1 MVPAASDIIPRFRGS
16 FPTPLEAGSTCAYRG
31 VTAYG
36 GPFQG
41 PSASGWFGNFDA
53 IRQDG
58 LRLVQ
63 LPHPNRCRLSRDAR
77 LGWFPFAPPYL
88 RDGLLFSGYLDG
100 SVLPVAS
107 SRAICLA
114 PRGLRIIPAGFPP

>member
-1 MVPAASDIIPRFRGS
+1 MVPAASHRIPRVPWYLR
-16 FPTPLEAGSTCAYRG
+16 TPLEGQSTFAYRA

-41 PSASGWFGNFDA
+41 PSASGWFGNFAA

-63 LPHPNRCRLSRDAR
+63 PPHRNGCRLPRDAR
-77 LGWFPFAPPYL
+77 LGCSLFARHYYG
-88 RDGLLFSGYLDG
+88 DGLSSSAYYDD
-100 SVLPVAS
+100 SVRPV
-107 SRAICLA
+107 
-114 PRGLRIIPAGFPP
+114 PATGPMCSARSAGR

>member
-1 MVPAASDIIPRFRGS
+1 MVPAASHRIPRVPWYLRTS
-16 FPTPLEAGSTCAYRG
+16 LEDQSPSAYRAI
-31 VTAYG
+31 TAYG

-63 LPHPNRCRLSRDAR
+63 LPHRNGCRLSRDAR
-77 LGWFPFAPPYL
+77 LGCF
-88 RDGLLFSGYLDG
+88 LFSRHYSRNGLF
-100 SVLPVAS
+100 SSAS
-107 SRAICLA
+107 LA
-114 PRGLRIIPAGFPP
+114 FFV

>member
-1 MVPAASDIIPRFRGS
+1 MVPAASHRIPRVPWYLR
-16 FPTPLEAGSTCAYRG
+16 TPLEDQSTFAYRA

-58 LRLVQ
+58 LRLGQ
-63 LPHPNRCRLSRDAR
+63 IPPPHGRRPFTGASFSC
-77 LGWFPFAPPYL
+77 FPFSRPPS
-88 RDGLLFSGYLDG
+88 RNGLFSSASLK
-100 SVLPVAS
+100 VLLRPVPSPRPLAS
-107 SRAICLA
+107 SPCCRSRL
-114 PRGLRIIPAGFPP
+114 

>member
-1 MVPAASDIIPRFRGS
+1 MVPAASHRIPRVPWYLR
-16 FPTPLEAGSTCAYRG
+16 TPLEDQSTFAYRA

-63 LPHPNRCRLSRDAR
+63 PPCRNGSLRV
-77 LGWFPFAPPYL
+77 FFALVTLNHFL
-88 RDGLLFSGYLDG
+88 RY
-100 SVLPVAS
+100 SVLKVHVAARG
-107 SRAICLA
+107 RASNDTHRAALSNTW
-114 PRGLRIIPAGFPP
+114 R

>member
-1 MVPAASDIIPRFRGS
+1 MAPAASHRMPRVPWYLR
-16 FPTPLEAGSTCAYRG
+16 TPLEDQSTFASRA

-58 LRLVQ
+58 LRLGQ
-63 LPHPNRCRLSRDAR
+63 PPPPHRRPPSLHASLSR
-77 LGWFPFAPPYL
+77 FPFPRPSSGDSLFFSVYLTGSGRADAPTRPL
-88 RDGLLFSGYLDG
+88 SSSPRVWIFS
-100 SVLPVAS
+100 
-107 SRAICLA
+107 
-114 PRGLRIIPAGFPP
+114 

>member
-1 MVPAASDIIPRFRGS
+1 MVPGAPHRIPRVPWYLR
-16 FPTPLEAGSTCAYRG
+16 TPLEDQSTFAYRA

-58 LRLVQ
+58 LRLLQ
-63 LPHPNRCRLSRDAR
+63 TPPPQRRPPSPPGGFWR
-77 LGWFPFAPPYL
+77 FPFSPPPQ
-88 RDGLLFSGYLDG
+88 RDCSLFSAPLKC
-100 SVLPVAS
+100 SILP
-107 SRAICLA
+107 
-114 PRGLRIIPAGFPP
+114 

>member
-1 MVPAASDIIPRFRGS
+1 MVPAASHRIPRVPWYSR
-16 FPTPLEAGSTCAYRG
+16 TPLEGQSTFAYRA

-58 LRLVQ
+58 LRLRQ
-63 LPHPNRCRLSRDAR
+63 TPPPERRPPSPAAGFWC
-77 LGWFPFAPPYL
+77 FPFPPPLL
-88 RDGLLFSGYLDG
+88 REGPLFSAHLNV
-100 SVLPVAS
+100 SISA
-107 SRAICLA
+107 
-114 PRGLRIIPAGFPP
+114 

>member
-1 MVPAASDIIPRFRGS
+1 MAPAASHRIPRVPWYLR
-16 FPTPLEAGSTCAYRG
+16 TPLEDQSTFAYRA

-58 LRLVQ
+58 LRLLQ
-63 LPHPNRCRLSRDAR
+63 HPPPHRRPPSPAAR
-77 LGWFPFAPPYL
+77 FWRFPFSPPHL
-88 RDGLLFSGYLDG
+88 REGLLFSAHLNVF
-100 SVLPVAS
+100 VLP
-107 SRAICLA
+107 RA
-114 PRGLRIIPAGFPP
+114 PSPAL

>member
-1 MVPAASDIIPRFRGS
+1 MVPAASHRIPRVPWYLR
-16 FPTPLEAGSTCAYRG
+16 TPLEGQSTFAYRA

-58 LRLVQ
+58 LRLLQ
-63 LPHPNRCRLSRDAR
+63 SPPRNGAPLSPRACF
-77 LGWFPFAPPYL
+77 GFSPFALPPI
-88 RDGLLFSGYLDG
+88 RQSSFSLSYTAV
-100 SVLPVAS
+100 VL
-107 SRAICLA
+107 
-114 PRGLRIIPAGFPP
+114 

>member
-1 MVPAASDIIPRFRGS
+1 MAPAASHRIPRVPWYLR
-16 FPTPLEAGSTCAYRG
+16 PPLEDQSTFAYRAI
-31 VTAYG
+31 TAYG

-63 LPHPNRCRLSRDAR
+63 LPHRHRRRLLPGGGFRC
-77 LGWFPFAPPYL
+77 FPFSPPHLREGLFFSALLKFFISPVAPPRPL
-88 RDGLLFSGYLDG
+88 
-100 SVLPVAS
+100 
-107 SRAICLA
+107 CL
-114 PRGLRIIPAGFPP
+114 